1 MLSCDS
7 WREDGIANALER
19 TCGVREA
26 LTVIGFLLIVAFAA
40 VFTAPLY
47 VDWNAWREDIGN
59 RLTQHFGT
67 PVIIRGP
74 IEARL
79 LPQPWLSLSDVSIG
93 DPYGTTRL
101 QVARIDGDVSLGGL
115 LRGDVD
121 LSNVVV
127 RDPALSVTA
136 DDEGAIAPLSKYA
149 VSLGAAVENFE
160 VSGGSLH
167 YVNKVDGQDIGLSG
181 INLVGESGSV
191 LGPYKAEGGI
201 KIAGVPHTVKIATG
215 VAEKGSLHL
224 RVTAVPADKPVT
236 LDLDGQVKLQGGKP
250 TFLGLTTLQRPA
262 YAARSAGE
270 GGDSGAAASDQIPWS
285 ISGPVTATPAGFV
298 SDKMAIQ
305 LGPDERAVK
314 LTGSL
319 NLAFGSTPVLEA
331 NLSGK
336 QLELDRFVG
345 IGPDKRQPPATVLTK
360 LVGTVPAL
368 VGATTNAQIDLA
380 VDGLMLGGELTR
392 NARAS
397 VRVTEGRLQVD
408 RLEADL
414 PGNSHLLLAGD
425 VNDEGGGFKGNL
437 DLRSDRATGL
447 IGWLQGQPVLG
458 RPDAARK
465 LSLKAALDADA
476 DRVDFPQLT
485 LAIDDAAVK
494 GKLAWNR
501 LAHGRSAGRVE
512 ANLTAQRIDLDALPS
527 VAALLPGSSELFS
540 EADVRLQAE
549 ALALSGIEA
558 KSVSG
563 HIKAGGKLIA
573 LEDVIVNDLGGA
585 NLTANGRID
594 NIGAE
599 PQGEIRIVL
608 NGKDLSGLA
617 TTLKRSTLPAFWVN
631 AFAARAA
638 SLSPANASLSVAFGA
653 ARRYS
658 VDGKFGGSVLQIDSQ
673 FAGKGAAETADVRVK
688 ADSLDVATLM
698 RQAGLDYAAT
708 SLPGRA
714 SFEMALAGPLNGA
727 MRWSAG
733 FEGAGLQLSGTG
745 KMTGSFEAP
754 AFDGRLTAST
764 EDVLVPAQLLN
775 VPLPGVV
782 PSQSATVESGF
793 RARAGRYVFDDFT
806 GTVLGMPLSG
816 ALTVTT
822 GKPTRLDGR
831 LNFLKADGQL
841 LGSLFSGA
849 DLSAGNTNGNAFSDE
864 PFGAGAFDALVGRLT
879 VSAKSLRLSRRLP
892 EFDNARAV
900 LNFGN
905 GKIAVDAFSAGLAG
919 GDVSGA
925 LQLSHA
931 ALDTAASGH
940 FALRKV
946 AVRGSQ
952 GSGELALGLEFQGN
966 GRSPDSLMSS
976 LTGGGTAELGQASL
990 AGLSE
995 NAFGHTVA
1003 AVDGGLSGDAS
1014 HVREAFERNL
1024 AAAPLQAGTINGN
1037 LSLAGGVLR
1046 LSSTRASSAQG
1057 SVALSGLLDLSD
1069 LTVKADLSLAPVN
1082 LADGLGGPS
1091 PTIPVQVRG
1100 TVDALQK
1107 QVDVS
1112 GLVAWLSIR
1121 GVEQQARKLEALEA
1135 QRRIEEKAQED
1146 ARRAEALKMQK
1157 AIDDA
1162 RQKAL
1167 LQVPVPANPPLQFGP
1182 AASPSPGAAL
1192 VPGASPTP
1200 GPASILG
1207 PGAPIAPSVGL
1218 PGVSPVTLPSLKNL
1232 PPAPVTP
1239 GHTTVVPAAPSLPNS
1254 GPDLP
1259 QPPMTAPP
1267 TATP

>member
-1 MLSCDS
+1 M
-7 WREDGIANALER
+7 
-19 TCGVREA
+19 REA

-67 PVIIRGP
+67 TVIIRGP

-101 QVARIDGDVSLGGL
+101 NVARIDGDVSLGGL

-127 RDPALSVTA
+127 RDPALSVAA
-136 DDEGAIAPLSKYA
+136 DDEGTIAPLSKYP
-149 VSLGAAVENFE
+149 VSLGAAVESFE

-167 YVNKVDGQDIGLSG
+167 YVNKVDGQDISLTG

-201 KIAGVPHTVKIATG
+201 KIAGVPHTIKIATG
-215 VAEKGSLHL
+215 VAEKGSLNL
-224 RVTAVPADKPVT
+224 RITAVPADKPVT

-250 TFLGLTTLQRPA
+250 TFVGMATLLRPTFSA
-262 YAARSAGE
+262 KAAGE
-270 GGDSGAAASDQIPWS
+270 GGPDDQAAGEQLAWS
-285 ISGPVTATPAGFV
+285 MSGPVTATPAGV
-298 SDKMAIQ
+298 ASDKVSIQ
-305 LGPDERAVK
+305 LGPDERALK
-314 LTGSL
+314 LAGSV
-319 NLAFGSTPVLEA
+319 NLAFGATPVLEA
-331 NLSGK
+331 NLAGK
-336 QLELDRFVG
+336 QLELDRFAG
-345 IGPDKRQPPATVLTK
+345 IGPDKRQPPAAVLAR
-360 LVGTVPAL
+360 LARTVPTLA
-368 VGATTNAQIDLA
+368 GAATNAQIDLA
-380 VDGLMLGGELTR
+380 ADGLMLGGELIQ

-397 VRVTEGRLQVD
+397 LRVAEGKLQVD
-408 RLEADL
+408 RLEATL
-414 PGNSHLLLAGD
+414 PGKSHLLLAGD

-437 DLRSDRATGL
+437 DLKSGQATGL

-476 DRVDFPQLT
+476 DKVDFSQLT

-494 GKLAWNR
+494 GRLAWNR

-512 ANLTAQRIDLDALPS
+512 ANLAAQRIDLDVLPS
-527 VAALLPGSSELFS
+527 VAALLPGSSDLFS
-540 EADVRLQAE
+540 EADIRLQAE

-573 LEDVIVNDLGGA
+573 LEDVVVNDLGGA

-617 TTLKRSTLPAFWVN
+617 TTLKRSTLPVFWVN

-658 VDGKFGGSVLQIDSQ
+658 VDGKFGGSVLQLDTQ
-673 FAGKGAAETADVRVK
+673 FAGKGAGENADIRVK

-698 RQAGLDYAAT
+698 RQAGLDYAVG
-708 SLPGRA
+708 SVPGRA
-714 SFEMALAGPLNGA
+714 SLEMALSGPLNGA
-727 MRWSAG
+727 MRWNAS

-764 EDVLVPAQLLN
+764 DDALVPAQLLSL
-775 VPLPGVV
+775 PLPGVV
-782 PSQSATVESGF
+782 PSQSATLDSGF
-793 RARAGRYVFDDFT
+793 RARAGRYVFDDLT

-816 ALTVTT
+816 ALTINA

-864 PFGAGAFDALVGRLT
+864 SFGAGTFDAFAGRLS
-879 VSAKSLRLSRRLP
+879 VSAKTLRLSRRLP
-892 EFDNARAV
+892 ELDNARAV

-905 GKIAVDAFSAGLAG
+905 GKVAVDDFAAKLAG

-940 FALRKV
+940 FSLHKV
-946 AVRGSQ
+946 ALQ
-952 GSGELALGLEFQGN
+952 GRQLSGELAMGVEFQGN
-966 GRSPDSLMSS
+966 GRSPDALMSS
-976 LTGGGTAELGQASL
+976 LTGGGTAELAQASL

-995 NAFGHTVA
+995 KAFGQTVV
-1003 AVDGGLSGDAS
+1003 AVDGGLSGDAG
-1014 HVREAFERNL
+1014 HVREAFERSL
-1024 AAAPLQAGTINGN
+1024 DEAPLKTGTINGN

-1046 LSSTRASSAQG
+1046 LSSTRATSAQG
-1057 SVALSGLLDLSD
+1057 SIALSGLLDLSD
-1069 LTVKADLSLAPVN
+1069 LTVKADIALSPTN
-1082 LADGLGGPS
+1082 PADGFGGPA
-1091 PTIPVQVRG
+1091 PIIPVQLRG
-1100 TVDALQK
+1100 TIDALQK

-1112 GLVAWLSIR
+1112 SLVAWLSIR
-1121 GVEQQARKLEALEA
+1121 GVEQQARKLEVLEA

-1157 AIDDA
+1157 AIEDA
-1162 RQKAL
+1162 RRKAQ
-1167 LQVPVPANPPLQFGP
+1167 LQVPAPTSPPLQ
-1182 AASPSPGAAL
+1182 L
-1192 VPGASPTP
+1192 R
-1200 GPASILG
+1200 
-1207 PGAPIAPSVGL
+1207 PGAPVPATGGAGVPLAPTAGL
-1218 PGVSPVTLPSLKNL
+1218 PGVPPVKLPSLENL
-1232 PPAPVTP
+1232 PASSVTP
-1239 GHTTVVPAAPSLPNS
+1239 GHTTVVPAPLLPNS
-1254 GPDLP
+1254 GPALP
-1259 QPPMTAPP
+1259 QAPIGSPPIGP
-1267 TATP
+1267 